1 MPYKRG
7 ANLQTILQ
15 FLLLLPQLSI
25 MNLQLSTE
33 LNDILSYSREE
44 AMRLGSVLVTPDHFI
59 LGIIRHRENDAHTM
73 LSAMGVH
80 DETLKSR
87 MEARLR
93 TGEMIPYSQANRL
106 GLSKS
111 AEGSLKMMF
120 LEAQGLHKVR
130 PQPLHLLL
138 AVLRN
143 EGVQGVV
150 LLEEFGITY
159 DKMRRE
165 AMGIESG
172 MASVSAD
179 YGEDLLLQ
187 DESADEGGGSG
198 GGGSGG
204 GSGGAG
210 GSGGDGSG
218 GAGGSGCG
226 GSVGGGSGGF
236 GGSGGAGSGGA
247 GGAQGVK
254 STVKS
259 ASPPKTGDTPAL
271 DNYGFD
277 LTAAAIQEKLDPVVG
292 REKEIERLAQV
303 LGRRKKNN
311 PVLIGESGVGKS
323 AIVEGL
329 ALGIAQKTVS
339 RILLGKR
346 IISLDLGSIVAG
358 TKYRGQFEERMK
370 SVLNELRKNKQIII
384 FIDEIHTMVG
394 AGSAAGSL
402 DAANMLKPALARG
415 EIQCIGATTPDEYRE
430 YIERDGALERR
441 FQKVMVEPTNFEETL
456 EILTNIKSRYEEHHK
471 VTYSDAAIKSCIY
484 LTQRYITD
492 RCLPDKAI
500 DAMDEAGSR
509 AHMANIKVPKKIEEL
524 EEEMES
530 IREKKRVAV
539 AQNLFEEAAKLRDEE
554 RILSEE
560 LSILHYKWDEK
571 VNKVRQIV
579 DEEKVAEVI
588 SMMAN
593 VPVNR
598 VAEAEGERLLQM
610 SQVIKSRI
618 IGQDEAVERMVRA
631 IQRNRAGL
639 KDPNKPIG
647 TFIFLGPT
655 GVGKTQLA
663 KVLTEYLFDSADNL
677 VRIDMSEYMEK
688 FAVSRLIGAPPGYV
702 GYEEGGQLTERVR
715 HKPYCVVLL
724 DEVEKAHGDI
734 FNLLLQLFDEG
745 RLTDSNGRQVDFRNT
760 VIIMTS
766 NIGSREL
773 KEYGQGVGFANAT
786 KRNVE
791 ENSRSIIQKALGKTF
806 RPEFI
811 NRVDEQI
818 LFRPL
823 DQKDIFKII
832 DIELDD
838 LYSRMEQAGYHLII
852 DPKTKRHV
860 AEHGYDPQY
869 GARPLK
875 RSIQRYLED
884 PLSEAI
890 IRMNIPQ
897 GQTLQVKMV
906 RGEPKVEVKT
916 KPNAECGRV

>member
-1 MPYKRG
+1 MFLPVQIFYIHHTKE
-7 ANLQTILQ
+7 ALIYEQ
-15 FLLLLPQLSI
+15 FFNFYYFCHNISI
-25 MNLQLSTE
+25 MKLQLSNE
-33 LNDILSYSREE
+33 LNDILLYSREE
-44 AMRLGSVLVTPDHFI
+44 AMRLGSVMVTPDHFI
-59 LGIIRHRENDAHTM
+59 LGIIRHRENNAHSV
-73 LSAMGVH
+73 LSSMGVH
-80 DETLKSR
+80 DETLKIR
-87 MEARLR
+87 MEARLQ
-93 TGEMIPYSQANRL
+93 TGEMIPFSQANRL
-106 GLSKS
+106 ALSKS
-111 AEGSLKMMF
+111 AENSLKMMF
-120 LEAQGLHKVR
+120 LEAQVLHR
-130 PQPLHLLL
+130 TPPQPLHLLL

-143 EGVQGVV
+143 EGIQGVV
-150 LLEEFGITY
+150 LLAEYGVTYEKMRGEALGMTLGTSGTSGITSGTLG
-159 DKMRRE
+159 RTSGVS
-165 AMGIESG
+165 GIASG
-172 MASVSAD
+172 TSGVSGIASGTSGASGMTSEMASVSAEG
-179 YGEDLLLQ
+179 GEDLLLQ
-187 DESADEGGGSG
+187 DEPAVEGSG
-198 GGGSGG
+198 SSGTK
-204 GSGGAG
+204 
-210 GSGGDGSG
+210 
-218 GAGGSGCG
+218 
-226 GSVGGGSGGF
+226 SVKNS
-236 GGSGGAGSGGA
+236 
-247 GGAQGVK
+247 
-254 STVKS
+254 VKS
-259 ASPPKTGDTPAL
+259 ASPPRTSDTPAL

-277 LTAAAIQEKLDPVVG
+277 LSAAAVQETLDPVVG

-329 ALGIAQKTVS
+329 ALGIAQKKVS
-339 RILLGKR
+339 RILLDKR

-370 SVLNELRKNKQIII
+370 SVLNELRKNKHIII
-384 FIDEIHTMVG
+384 FIDEIHTLVG
-394 AGSAAGSL
+394 AGGAAGSL

-415 EIQCIGATTPDEYRE
+415 EIQCIGATTLDEYRE

-456 EILTNIKSRYEEHHK
+456 EILNNIKSRYEEHHK

-509 AHMANIKVPKKIEEL
+509 AHMANIKVPQKIQDL
-524 EEEMES
+524 EEEMEV
-530 IREKKRVAV
+530 IREKKRLAV
-539 AQNLFEEAAKLRDEE
+539 SQNLFEEAAKLRDAE
-554 RILSEE
+554 RTQMEE
-560 LSILHYKWDEK
+560 LSVLHAKWDEK
-571 VNKVRQIV
+571 VNRARQIV

-598 VAEAEGERLLQM
+598 VAEAEGERLMQM

-618 IGQDEAVERMVRA
+618 IGQNEAVERMVRA

-663 KVLTEYLFDSADNL
+663 KVLSEFLFDSVDNL

-724 DEVEKAHGDI
+724 DEVEKAHPDI
-734 FNLLLQLFDEG
+734 YNLLLQLFDEG

-791 ENSRSIIQKALGKTF
+791 ENSRNIIQKALSKTF

-823 DQKDIFKII
+823 DQKDICKII

-838 LYSRMEQAGYHLII
+838 LYFRMEQAGYHLII
-852 DPKTKRHV
+852 DPKAKRHV
-860 AEHGYDPQY
+860 AAHGYDPQF

-875 RSIQRYLED
+875 RAIQRYLED

-890 IRMNIPQ
+890 IRMGIAQ
-897 GQTLQVKMV
+897 GQTLRVKML
-906 RGEPKVEVKT
+906 RGET
-916 KPNAECGRV
+916 RVVVV

>member
-1 MPYKRG
+1 
-7 ANLQTILQ
+7 
-15 FLLLLPQLSI
+15 
-25 MNLQLSTE
+25 MNLQLSDE

-44 AMRLGSVLVTPDHFI
+44 AMRLGSVMVTPDHFI
-59 LGIIRHRENDAHTM
+59 LGMIRHGNNSA
-73 LSAMGVH
+73 LSALSSMGVNG
-80 DETLKSR
+80 DTLKSG
-87 MEARLR
+87 MEARLQS
-93 TGEMIPYSQANRL
+93 GEMVPYAQSGRL
-106 GLSKS
+106 ALSKS
-111 AEGSLKMMF
+111 GENALKMMF
-120 LEAQGLHKVR
+120 LEAQGLHKTR
-130 PQPLHLLL
+130 PHPLHLLL

-143 EGVQGVV
+143 EGTQGVM
-150 LLEEFGITY
+150 LLAEHGVTY
-159 DKMRRE
+159 DELRRKV
-165 AMGIESG
+165 SG
-172 MASVSAD
+172 NLFVFAAHGD
-179 YGEDLLLQ
+179 ELLFQ
-187 DESADEGGGSG
+187 EE
-198 GGGSGG
+198 
-204 GSGGAG
+204 
-210 GSGGDGSG
+210 
-218 GAGGSGCG
+218 
-226 GSVGGGSGGF
+226 SVGEGDKN
-236 GGSGGAGSGGA
+236 
-247 GGAQGVK
+247 QEEK
-254 STVKS
+254 STKGAVRS
-259 ASPPKTGDTPAL
+259 GSPPKTSDTPIL
-271 DNYGFD
+271 DNFGFD
-277 LTAAAIQEKLDPVVG
+277 LTAAAMQERLDPVVG

-329 ALGIAQKTVS
+329 ALRIAQKKIS
-339 RILLGKR
+339 RMLLDRR
-346 IISLDLGSIVAG
+346 IIALDMGSLVAG

-370 SVLNELRKNKQIII
+370 SILNELRKHKHIII
-384 FIDEIHTMVG
+384 FIDEIHTLVG

-415 EIQCIGATTPDEYRE
+415 EIQCIGATTLDEYRD

-441 FQKVMVEPTNFEETL
+441 FQKVMVEPTDFEETL
-456 EILTNIKSRYEEHHK
+456 EILNNIKSRYEEHHK
-471 VTYSDAAIKSCIY
+471 VTYSEAAIKACIY
-484 LTQRYITD
+484 FTQRYITD

-500 DAMDEAGSR
+500 DALDEAGSR
-509 AHMANIKVPKKIEEL
+509 AHIANIKVPKKIEDL
-524 EEEMES
+524 EGEMEL
-530 IREKKRVAV
+530 IRERKRVAV
-539 AQNLFEEAAKLRDEE
+539 AQNLFEEAAKLRDSE
-554 RILSEE
+554 RTLMEDLSV
-560 LSILHYKWDEK
+560 LQAKWSEK
-571 VNKVRQIV
+571 MNKSRQMV
-579 DEEKVAEVI
+579 DEARVAEVI

-593 VPVNR
+593 VPVHR
-598 VAEAEGERLLQM
+598 VAEAEGERLMQM
-610 SQVIKSRI
+610 SQIIRGRI

-663 KVLTEYLFDSADNL
+663 KVLSEYLFDSVDNL

-724 DEVEKAHGDI
+724 DEVEKAHPDI

-791 ENSRSIIQKALGKTF
+791 ENTRSIIQKALSKTF

-818 LFRPL
+818 LFNPL
-823 DQKDIFKII
+823 EQKDIFKII
-832 DIELDD
+832 EIELDD
-838 LYSRMEQAGYHLII
+838 LYKRMEHAGYRLII
-852 DPKTKRHV
+852 DSKAKRHV
-860 AEHGYDPQY
+860 AAHGYDPQY

-875 RSIQRYLED
+875 RAVQRYLED

-890 IRMNIPQ
+890 IRMGIPQ
-897 GQTLQVKMV
+897 GQTLRVKMF
-906 RGEPKVEVKT
+906 RGETRVEVKKDT
-916 KPNAECGRV
+916 PEQDKNPIYTQ